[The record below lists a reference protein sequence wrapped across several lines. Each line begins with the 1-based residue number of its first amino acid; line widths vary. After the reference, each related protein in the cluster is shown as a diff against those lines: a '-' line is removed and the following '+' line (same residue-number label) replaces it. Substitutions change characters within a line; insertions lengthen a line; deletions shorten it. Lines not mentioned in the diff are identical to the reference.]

1 MLNVNPG
8 DIVLIDT
15 SKLGDRFVKI
25 TKPEK
30 YQALVIWNG
39 FNVQPLITKLD
50 EWRPFWSTYQEIVEV
65 LGHINMDYCVLEA
78 REELE
83 KV

>member
-1 MLNVNPG
+1 MRNVKPG

-15 SKLGDRFVKI
+15 SKLSDNFVKI
-25 TKPEK
+25 TNPEK
-30 YQALVIWNG
+30 YKALVIWNG
-39 FNVQPLITKLD
+39 FNDQPLITKLD
-50 EWRPFWSTYQEIVEV
+50 EWRPVWSSYPEIVEV

-83 KV
+83 KI